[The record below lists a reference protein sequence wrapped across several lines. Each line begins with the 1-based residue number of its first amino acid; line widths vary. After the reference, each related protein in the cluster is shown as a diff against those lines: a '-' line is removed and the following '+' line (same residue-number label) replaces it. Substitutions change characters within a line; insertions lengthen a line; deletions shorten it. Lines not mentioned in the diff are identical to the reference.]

1 MPAPAVAPEVVVDRD
16 VTVVKLGPGCRLLD
30 EAVLDGGL
38 RDFLL
43 ETAGE
48 ASPPRVV
55 LDLSQT
61 TFFGSSF
68 IELLFRMRN
77 RLHSKS
83 RGEFAICGV
92 TPYCQEVLKIA
103 HLDSLWQL
111 YPTSESAV
119 SALASGAE

>member
-1 MPAPAVAPEVVVDRD
+1 MPAPALVPEVVVDRD
-16 VTVVKLGPGCRLLD
+16 VRVVKLGPGCRMID
-30 EAVLDGGL
+30 ETVLDGGL
-38 RDFLL
+38 SELLL
-43 ETAGE
+43 EIADE
-48 ASPPRVV
+48 ADPPRVV

-77 RLHSKS
+77 RLHSKA
-83 RGEFAICGV
+83 RGGFAICGV

-111 YPTSESAV
+111 YATRESAV